1 MKLIPSLILV
11 AMLAACADTPT
22 GSMHLA
28 DEPDYASRFAYE
40 AVLLA
45 RAEGAREKADALLEL
60 MEYRLAE
67 MERLNGTGRD
77 NHVFALARSY
87 RELCVKAL
95 AAAVA
100 ADARV
105 MARSRKYVARH
116 GQRFQALSVEARE
129 NYRQCRDAL
138 GG

>member
-1 MKLIPSLILV
+1 MKLILSSALV
-11 AMLAACADTPT
+11 AMLAACAGT
-22 GSMHLA
+22 GSRHLA

-40 AVLLA
+40 AILLA
-45 RAEGAREKADALLEL
+45 RAEGPRAKADALLEL

-67 MERLNGTGRD
+67 MERLTGTGRD

-95 AAAVA
+95 AVVAV

-105 MARSRKYVARH
+105 MARSGRYVARH
-116 GQRFQALSVEARE
+116 GERFLALPVEARE
-129 NYRQCRDAL
+129 NHRQCRDTL